1 MLWVGQLE
9 LHWSTVVGIVH
20 ESPVVESE
28 CVLVHDRW
36 RRTIPVHECSS
47 LTAPRQLIT
56 IPDLVGINLRAD
68 LLFSLKRKAIQVV
81 SHVDASGFVYDKM

>member
-1 MLWVGQLE
+1 M
-9 LHWSTVVGIVH
+9 
-20 ESPVVESE
+20 
-28 CVLVHDRW
+28 
-36 RRTIPVHECSS
+36 HECSS